1 MKNIENAIRQALLKV
16 DVYNSAM
23 RHRVYVSAWKAQ
35 ERFLGSQN
43 RLSQKE
49 CEQKRASLRQ
59 LINAIEQEF
68 DAQIA
73 ETVSKSQAD
82 FSTPEIFLDD
92 IKATGPEDPT
102 DINIDN
108 DLTDER
114 PDRYRFPIKHSKKTL
129 KFTLGFGLTFCG
141 IVVFILWS
149 LYNSLVGPSILI
161 KNQPRASIP
170 PVTVDQSVVNRSSTT
185 RSGWVRVFNPQ
196 EIVSLNVKGGAKA
209 EIHNDGEEHFVRISG
224 SAANDAV
231 VIDLGAGTLNP
242 LRGKTVTFDVVV
254 RSSNGQPAFMTVECD
269 LGAGES
275 CGRRRFEVPI
285 TLDHLLFNVNLPAN
299 DNEGGK
305 LFIASDILGKNK
317 SIDIFSILVK
327 AAI

>member
-1 MKNIENAIRQALLKV
+1 MENIENAIRQALLKI

-23 RHRVYVSAWKAQ
+23 RHRVYASAWKVQ
-35 ERFLGSQN
+35 ERFLSSQD

-68 DAQIA
+68 DAHIA
-73 ETVSKSQAD
+73 ETVSESQGD
-82 FSTPEIFLDD
+82 FSTPEIFVDD
-92 IKATGPEDPT
+92 IRATGAEDPI

-108 DLTDER
+108 DVADER
-114 PDRYRFPIKHSKKTL
+114 QDRYRFPTARPRKAL
-129 KFTLGFGLTFCG
+129 KLTLGLGFVVCG
-141 IVVFILWS
+141 VVVFILWS
-149 LYNSLVGPSILI
+149 FYNSLVGPSLSV
-161 KNQPRASIP
+161 KNQPQPSAP
-170 PVTVDQSVVNRSSTT
+170 PVTVDQSLVNRNSMTKT
-185 RSGWVRVFNPQ
+185 GWVRVFNPQ
-196 EIVSLNVKGGAKA
+196 EIISLKVKGGAKA

-242 LRGKTVTFDVVV
+242 LRGKLVTFDIVV
-254 RSSNGQPAFMTVECD
+254 RSSNGQPAFMTIECD

-285 TLDHLLFNVNLPAN
+285 TLDNLLFNVNLPSN
-299 DNEGGK
+299 SDDGGK